1 MRQGDGD
8 VVCPS
13 VSFNLGCRGVT
24 ATLEFA
30 CPCREARRVIGG
42 VCPIGTRL
50 LYKVDQQGQ
59 SLLSPVQPSPPGQP

>member
-50 LYKVDQQGQ
+50 LYKVD
-59 SLLSPVQPSPPGQP
+59 